1 MRKGTCPRVELDL
14 KELKA
19 MVFLLLNGSILVWM
33 KEISDSSFLNVMK
46 DMNNLSKEK
55 EKYLYLKLL
64 NKRRRM
70 LLFIRMDLVSGK
82 YMNLWSCHLM
92 MKEKLALKRSPNL

>member
-1 MRKGTCPRVELDL
+1 MELDL

-33 KEISDSSFLNVMK
+33 KEISDLSFLNVMK
-46 DMNNLSKEK
+46 DMNHLSKEK

-70 LLFIRMDLVSGK
+70 LLFIRMDLVNGK
-82 YMNLWSCHLM
+82 YMNLWSYHLM
-92 MKEKLALKRSPNL
+92 KKEKVALR